1 MLIMPFYMT
10 LHIATVSD
18 TKTVLV
24 EPIKIKEDDLKRRL
38 FELKNIYNENLI
50 TKDEYELKR
59 KEIIDKL

>member
-1 MLIMPFYMT
+1 MT